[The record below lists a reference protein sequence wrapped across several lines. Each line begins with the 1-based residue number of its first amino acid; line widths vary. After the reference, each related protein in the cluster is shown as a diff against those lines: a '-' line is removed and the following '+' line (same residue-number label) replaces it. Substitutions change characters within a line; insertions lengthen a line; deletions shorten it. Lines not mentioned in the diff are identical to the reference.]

1 LVPIADLFGV
11 LLTSFALNL
20 IPFAG
25 PSNLLI
31 ASTAALVVETDPFT
45 LGFLVALGSVSAKL
59 IHYVVTFYAG
69 RRLNEQHRK
78 RLNDI
83 NMKVG
88 KWAFLALFIASAT
101 PIPDEPVI
109 VPLGLMKYSPR
120 KILSRYIPRKT
131 LHHHVRR
138 LPRTTRRRRHV
149 NNPNTGSPHTPLD
162 NPNNRHNHH
171 TTKNRH
177 HQNHPQNQR
186 KNNQTKTTNHPA
198 ILTPHKK
205 QTV

>member
-1 LVPIADLFGV
+1 MAPIADLLGV

-59 IHYVVTFYAG
+59 IHYVVTYYAG

-109 VPLGLMKYSPR
+109 VPLGLMKYSPA
-120 KILSRYIPRKT
+120 KFCLAIFLGKLSITT
-131 LHHHVRR
+131 LGAY
-138 LPRTTRRRRHV
+138 LGQIGGDFMST
-149 NNPNTGSPHTPLD
+149 
-162 NPNNRHNHH
+162 
-171 TTKNRH
+171 
-177 HQNHPQNQR
+177 
-186 KNNQTKTTNHPA
+186 
-198 ILTPHKK
+198 ILTQEALILLSITLTIAITIILLKIDITKITHKIKERITKPK
-205 QTV
+205 QQTTQQP